1 MHSVNFIFLLST
13 LCCNFA
19 TPIMDRNTIIGF
31 SLIFLILAGYY
42 WYTAPTPEQQARYKQ
57 MQDSIAKVE
66 QLKQDSIQKTA
77 ATETASTIKSSALT
91 NDSSSVAKTKSTVF
105 GKFESGTDT
114 QFHLVSSK
122 LNIRINAKGG
132 TISSVTL
139 PEFKRS
145 NQSDLDLLVENKQRM
160 LWSWTD
166 ENGTE
171 LSSNDFYWQVV
182 KQSDTTLVLRLPVNE
197 TNYIEQSYTLSANK
211 PYVVDYKVNLVGMT
225 EFVRR
230 GNSDFRFDW
239 EAVLQKQEKDM
250 KWEEQHSAIV
260 YKLPN
265 ENPTTLTTTDK
276 AEETLKAPLQWVAF
290 KQQYFTALIA
300 SSKDISS
307 DAKLTMSSRTTN
319 SDSFD
324 VKNLAA
330 RLFLDYK
337 GEENRTG
344 AFAFYFGPNHYKTLE
359 KTKIG
364 VEGAELERI
373 IPLGWGIFGWVNRGI
388 VIPVFSA
395 LDGVIGSTGIII
407 MLLTIII
414 KTLLLPLVYK
424 SYISTAKMRILKPE
438 IDAIKEKYGN
448 DLQKTQQE
456 NMALY
461 KKAGVSPLSG
471 CVPMLLQLP
480 ILFAMFQFFPVAFEL
495 RQKAFLWAT
504 DLSQYDGP
512 SLGFNIPFYGDH
524 VSFFTLL
531 MTVSTL
537 IYTHLNNQISGVT
550 GQMKYIGYFMPVIF
564 LGVLND
570 YASGLTWYY
579 FVSNMITFGQQWVI
593 RKTVDDEKLHAQI
606 AAARKKPVKK
616 SKFQERME
624 LAMKASQERAKG
636 KRK

>member
-1 MHSVNFIFLLST
+1 
-13 LCCNFA
+13 
-19 TPIMDRNTIIGF
+19 MDRNTVIGF

-42 WYTAPTPEQQARYKQ
+42 WYTAPSPEELAR
-57 MQDSIAKVE
+57 MQEMRDSIALVE
-66 QLKQDSIQKTA
+66 KQTQDSLAQLATQKA
-77 ATETASTIKSSALT
+77 NVSEESLKDSAL
-91 NDSSSVAKTKSTVF
+91 SVQTKSEELSAF
-105 GKFESGTDT
+105 EKGKDT
-114 QFHLVSSK
+114 LLTLANQKLTLRFNTKGGSLNSVK
-122 LNIRINAKGG
+122 LNDY
-132 TISSVTL
+132 
-139 PEFKRS
+139 KRS
-145 NQSDLDLLVENKQRM
+145 DRSDLELLVDGKNDMGWTWTDQRGQELNSKDFFWEVAERSDSVLAFRLSVSENK
-160 LWSWTD
+160 
-166 ENGTE
+166 
-171 LSSNDFYWQVV
+171 
-182 KQSDTTLVLRLPVNE
+182 
-197 TNYIEQSYTLSANK
+197 YIEQRYSLSDNK
-211 PYVVDYKVNLVGMT
+211 PFVVDYNVNIVG
-225 EFVRR
+225 FSDYVRR

-239 EAVLQKQEKDM
+239 SATLQKQERDM
-250 KWEEQHSAIV
+250 KWEEQHTAIV
-260 YKLPN
+260 YKLP
-265 ENPTTLTTTDK
+265 EESPTSLTTTDE
-276 AEETLKAPLQWVAF
+276 AEELLKAPLQWVAF

-300 SSKDISS
+300 SNSDISS
-307 DAKLTMSSRTTN
+307 DAKLSMKMKSDK
-319 SDSFD
+319 SDSND
-324 VKNLAA
+324 IKPLSA
-330 RLFLDYK
+330 RLFMEYK
-337 GEENRTG
+337 GEPSRNAG
-344 AFAFYFGPNHYKTLE
+344 FHFYFGPTHYKTLE
-359 KTKIG
+359 KTDLGIAN
-364 VEGAELERI
+364 AELERI
-373 IPLGWGIFGWVNRGI
+373 IPLGWGIFGWVNRGV

-414 KTLLLPLVYK
+414 KTFLLPLVYK

-438 IDAIKEKYGN
+438 IDAIKEKHGN

-495 RQKAFLWAT
+495 RQKAFLWAS

-512 SLGFNIPFYGDH
+512 SLGFSIPFYGDH

-579 FVSNMITFGQQWVI
+579 FVSNMITFGQQFVI
-593 RKTVDDEKLHAQI
+593 RKTVDDQKLHAQI
-606 AAARKKPVKK
+606 AAARKKPAKK

-624 LAMKASQERAKG
+624 LAMKASQERSKNQ